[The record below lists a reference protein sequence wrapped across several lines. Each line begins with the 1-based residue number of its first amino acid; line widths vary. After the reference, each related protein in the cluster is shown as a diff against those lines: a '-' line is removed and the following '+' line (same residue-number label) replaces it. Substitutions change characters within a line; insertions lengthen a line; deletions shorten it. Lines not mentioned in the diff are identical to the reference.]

1 MADGNESEEAARKE
15 KLTEGLESFLSKC
28 ETTQV
33 QDLRLKLIDDLAE
46 LCRQVHSG
54 EVSEEQLKEN
64 HRRLVRDYDHLI
76 DEENLETKGLTRDE
90 FDKYS
95 IHFDKEMQNIKKLND
110 EIKGILLD
118 KYDSGVRA
126 SRKEMLDRLNQENAD
141 ASQEEDDGEDFEQT
155 LIDEKS
161 NQIRLEAEKD
171 RIIKLADINRKK
183 RQLEEERI
191 ELNNQAELLKLEVD
205 LKVSKTRVQLLE
217 DLDDRRSRVSSASRR
232 SHQSVSSRRGR
243 LSKHNSRNSSRNN
256 SRSPS
261 VCSHASHRSGITPTP
276 RMSLADSRGLD
287 ALMNKLAD
295 VVIRPQRQTVQI
307 EPRVFDGNVLEYPM
321 WRRMFEELI
330 EDEIK
335 PERRI
340 IYILK
345 YTSGKAHKCISSLQH
360 LTTEAAYREAV
371 RTY

>member
-1 MADGNESEEAARKE
+1 MLNCVTKF
-15 KLTEGLESFLSKC
+15 TE
-28 ETTQV
+28 
-33 QDLRLKLIDDLAE
+33 
-46 LCRQVHSG
+46 

-118 KYDSGVRA
+118 KYDSGDRA

-141 ASQEEDDGEDFEQT
+141 DSQEEDDDEDFEQT

-161 NQIRLEAEKD
+161 NQIRLEVEKD
-171 RIIKLADINRKK
+171 RIIKLADINHKK

-217 DLDDRRSRVSSASRR
+217 DLDNRSQPRRAENGTYHITVCTTRES
-232 SHQSVSSRRGR
+232 
-243 LSKHNSRNSSRNN
+243 LTNS
-256 SRSPS
+256 
-261 VCSHASHRSGITPTP
+261 GLYLTP
-276 RMSLADSRGLD
+276 A
-287 ALMNKLAD
+287 
-295 VVIRPQRQTVQI
+295 
-307 EPRVFDGNVLEYPM
+307 
-321 WRRMFEELI
+321 
-330 EDEIK
+330 
-335 PERRI
+335 
-340 IYILK
+340 
-345 YTSGKAHKCISSLQH
+345 SSL
-360 LTTEAAYREAV
+360 EV
-371 RTY
+371 TY